1 MKNPIPNNEND
12 RLKALKRY
20 NVLDTLSEEEYD
32 NITKLASSICNV
44 PIALISL
51 IDEKR
56 QWFKSK
62 IGLGVEETAREISFC
77 QHAIMKDDIYEV
89 KNALK
94 DDEFRTNPLVTG
106 DPNIRFYAGAPLTT
120 PDGYNIGTL
129 CVIDTKKN
137 ELSPEQKKCFATFS
151 KTSYSTFSIEG

>member
-32 NITKLASSICNV
+32 NITKLASYICNV

-62 IGLGVEETAREISFC
+62 IGLGVDETTREISFC
-77 QHAIMKDDIYEV
+77 QHAIMTNNIFEV
-89 KNALK
+89 QNTLE
-94 DDEFRTNPLVTG
+94 DDEFKNNPLVTG
-106 DPNIRFYAGAPLTT
+106 DPNIRFYAGAPLSL
-120 PDGYNIGTL
+120 IH
-129 CVIDTKKN
+129 I
-137 ELSPEQKKCFATFS
+137 
-151 KTSYSTFSIEG
+151 